1 MYSGR
6 TKHSSALLLN
16 ILLWIPVIY
25 IAFLNH
31 RILNSPMIFIQWFVL
46 VLLFGTLIA
55 FYHINSLKRGDD
67 PVRKNIIVI
76 INLFS
81 ALFFVWVSLFQ
92 GDYFFYIGFALF
104 LLVFYFVVYF
114 YKLTFR
120 KILIYGLSSLLILLL
135 SLPAYLY
142 LFQRSANS
150 VFLVNYILLN
160 LSFIMIALFILAERY
175 LFYKQENHL
184 IYDKKGSQSEKKEI
198 QDSITPSFY
207 HHLNSLFLK
216 MTNPSLLG
224 NYPEM
229 IYQLLEL
236 TGCCCKADRAYIFQ
250 FSKDG
255 KYIINTYEWC
265 DKGIEPQIKKLQ
277 HLPIADYPWWLN
289 QLQKKEVIYFQSLD
303 ELPVEAIH
311 EKEILEMQD
320 ISGAL
325 VSGIFRNQVMMG
337 FVGLDYVK
345 ENHKPESAYIPVIK
359 LIAGM
364 LSCIYNRLQMTF
376 ALYSEDEN
384 GFALPESKTFHQ
396 EILARKFYAAVM
408 KIPIL
413 AVDNQMRI
421 ITMNLKTREDFYGAR
436 KLNPDKDIKDF
447 LFISEEDRSAYKM
460 NLQKALSSDE
470 IFSVLSDKPCRI
482 GDAYYFV
489 YYFKISDDSS
499 RTTALILYFVEMTA
513 QYMKR
518 LNLIKSLE
526 EKELLLSEIHHR
538 VKNNMQIM
546 ANLMDLKAMVINE
559 QNALSVFYDT
569 RDRLK
574 SLALLHEKLY
584 ESQDSGKVKLHTYLK
599 ELAEN
604 IIFAISGDKNIS
616 FDMFKSD
623 PVEVTFDKAI
633 TLGMLMNEIIVN
645 SMKHGFHNMNGG
657 LITIGLSKEHGELIL
672 DIADNGT
679 GFDATSVLKDSQT
692 LGLNLITG
700 FIRELNGSYELHS
713 DSGVQYKIRIPHS

>member
-1 MYSGR
+1 M
-6 TKHSSALLLN
+6 
-16 ILLWIPVIY
+16 
-25 IAFLNH
+25 
-31 RILNSPMIFIQWFVL
+31 
-46 VLLFGTLIA
+46 
-55 FYHINSLKRGDD
+55 
-67 PVRKNIIVI
+67 
-76 INLFS
+76 
-81 ALFFVWVSLFQ
+81 
-92 GDYFFYIGFALF
+92 
-104 LLVFYFVVYF
+104 
-114 YKLTFR
+114 
-120 KILIYGLSSLLILLL
+120 
-135 SLPAYLY
+135 
-142 LFQRSANS
+142 
-150 VFLVNYILLN
+150 
-160 LSFIMIALFILAERY
+160 
-175 LFYKQENHL
+175 

-236 TGCCCKADRAYIFQ
+236 TGRCCKADRAYIFQ